1 MMAKISDARS
11 SVSSAKGALDGK
23 ANQMK
28 AAQMRYMEAK
38 NKADAAKKF
47 AETKDMAFLEGKS
60 STVDK
65 INQQKRRA
73 GKAKNSVEQ
82 RQNEFAKAQEL
93 VKSLVEKIEKG
104 MKGGK

>member
-1 MMAKISDARS
+1 MVDVSGAKS
-11 SVSSAKGALDGK
+11 SASSAKSTVDGK

-28 AAQMRYMEAK
+28 AAQMRYTDAK

-104 MKGGK
+104 VKGGK

>member
-1 MMAKISDARS
+1 MADVSGVKS
-11 SVSSAKGALDGK
+11 SVSSAKGTVEGK

-28 AAQMRYMEAK
+28 AAQMRYTDAK
-38 NKADAAKKF
+38 GKADAAKKF
-47 AETKDMAFLEGKS
+47 AETKDLAFLDGKS

-65 INQQKRRA
+65 INEQKRRA
-73 GKAKNSVEQ
+73 GKARNSVEQ

-104 MKGGK
+104 AKGGK

>member
-1 MMAKISDARS
+1 MVDSGGVKS
-11 SVSSAKGALDGK
+11 SLSSAKGAVDGK
-23 ANQMK
+23 ASTLR
-28 AAQMRYMEAK
+28 AAQQNYTMGK
-38 NKADAAKKF
+38 DKAEAAKKF

-65 INQQKRRA
+65 INEQKRRA

-104 MKGGK
+104 VKGGK